1 MNDIFSQTFSSRFVE
16 AGAYAAI
23 TKAFSNEVKNQN
35 ELSVSELSNAKIDA
49 FVNSGIR
56 GEEKNGEIK
65 LWKEEL
71 SNDEKTDPKS
81 TEIYKLLNSPK
92 PNGNIVEALQY
103 SLTQA
108 IFGGEKK
115 GTFMEQFIAMSNE
128 KQLEIVKFYDENA
141 INFSAP
147 NMEEKA
153 SALFLEP
160 ISIDEWKNRVKELSE
175 QSGGKN
181 IKADF
186 GNLRENLSK
195 VASDMTSADDQIA
208 RKNRMLL
215 RQYNGAKSKN
225 INAESKN
232 ELLKT
237 FFEEFLKN
245 QNPLAL
251 LEIMKKTDI
260 RAWNLGNSKIKHRE
274 LLRIFN

>member
-1 MNDIFSQTFSSRFVE
+1 MNNIFSQTFGSQLVW

-23 TKAFSNEVKNQN
+23 TKAFSNEVKNQSKLSSD
-35 ELSVSELSNAKIDA
+35 ELSSAKIDA
-49 FVNSGIR
+49 FINSGIK

-65 LWKEEL
+65 LNKKEL
-71 SNDEKTDPKS
+71 RDDEKTDPKS

-92 PNGNIVEALQY
+92 PENNILGALQY

-160 ISIDEWKNRVKELSE
+160 ISIDEWKSRVKELSK
-175 QSGGKN
+175 QSGGENK
-181 IKADF
+181 KADF
-186 GNLRENLSK
+186 GNLRENLSE
-195 VASDMTSADDQIA
+195 AAADITSADDEIA

-215 RQYNGAKSKN
+215 RQYNGAKSRN
-225 INAESKN
+225 SNSSANSEI
-232 ELLKT
+232 LKT

-245 QNPLAL
+245 NDPLKF
-251 LEIMKKTDI
+251 LEFMKKTDI
-260 RAWNLGNSKIKHRE
+260 RA
-274 LLRIFN
+274 

>member
-1 MNDIFSQTFSSRFVE
+1 MNNIFSQTFGSQLVW

-23 TKAFSNEVKNQN
+23 TKVFSNEVKNQ
-35 ELSVSELSNAKIDA
+35 SELSSDELSSAKIDG
-49 FVNSGIR
+49 FINSGIK

-65 LWKEEL
+65 LSKKEL
-71 SNDEKTDPKS
+71 RDDEKIDPKS

-92 PNGNIVEALQY
+92 PENNILEALQY

-186 GNLRENLSK
+186 DNLRENLSE
-195 VASDMTSADDQIA
+195 AAADITSADDEIA
-208 RKNRMLL
+208 RKNRMLM
-215 RQYNGAKSKN
+215 RQYNGAKSRN
-225 INAESKN
+225 SNSSANSEI
-232 ELLKT
+232 LKT

-245 QNPLAL
+245 NNPLAL

-260 RAWNLGNSKIKHRE
+260 RA
-274 LLRIFN
+274 

>member
-1 MNDIFSQTFSSRFVE
+1 MNNIFSQTFGSQLVW

-23 TKAFSNEVKNQN
+23 TKAFSNEVKNQ
-35 ELSVSELSNAKIDA
+35 SELSSDELSSAKIDT
-49 FVNSGIR
+49 FINSGIK

-65 LWKEEL
+65 LNKKEL
-71 SNDEKTDPKS
+71 RDDEKIDPKS

-92 PNGNIVEALQY
+92 PENNILEALQY

-115 GTFMEQFIAMSNE
+115 GTFMEQFIAMSNA

-186 GNLRENLSK
+186 GNLRENLSE
-195 VASDMTSADDQIA
+195 AAADITSADDEIA

-225 INAESKN
+225 TNASTNSEI
-232 ELLKT
+232 LKT

-245 QNPLAL
+245 NDPLKF
-251 LEIMKKTDI
+251 LEFMKKTDI
-260 RAWNLGNSKIKHRE
+260 RA
-274 LLRIFN
+274 

>member
-1 MNDIFSQTFSSRFVE
+1 MNNIFSQTFGSQLVW

-23 TKAFSNEVKNQN
+23 TKVFSNEVKNQ
-35 ELSVSELSNAKIDA
+35 SELSSDELSSAKIDA
-49 FVNSGIR
+49 FINSGIK

-65 LWKEEL
+65 LSKKEL
-71 SNDEKTDPKS
+71 RDDEKIDPKS

-92 PNGNIVEALQY
+92 PENNILGALQY

-115 GTFMEQFIAMSNE
+115 GPFMEQFIAMSNE

-186 GNLRENLSK
+186 GNLRENLSE
-195 VASDMTSADDQIA
+195 AAADITSADDEIA

-225 INAESKN
+225 TNASTNSEI
-232 ELLKT
+232 LKT

-245 QNPLAL
+245 NDPLKF
-251 LEIMKKTDI
+251 LEFMKKTDI
-260 RAWNLGNSKIKHRE
+260 RA
-274 LLRIFN
+274 

>member
-1 MNDIFSQTFSSRFVE
+1 MNNIFSQTFGSQLVWAR
-16 AGAYAAI
+16 AYAAI
-23 TKAFSNEVKNQN
+23 TKAFSNEVKNQ
-35 ELSVSELSNAKIDA
+35 SELSSDELSSAKIDA
-49 FVNSGIR
+49 FINSGIK

-65 LWKEEL
+65 LSKKEL
-71 SNDEKTDPKS
+71 RDDEKIDPKS

-92 PNGNIVEALQY
+92 PENNILEALQY

-160 ISIDEWKNRVKELSE
+160 ISIDEWKRRVKELSE

-186 GNLRENLSK
+186 DNLRENLSE
-195 VASDMTSADDQIA
+195 AAADITSADDEIA
-208 RKNRMLL
+208 RKNRMLM
-215 RQYNGAKSKN
+215 RQYNGAKNRNSN
-225 INAESKN
+225 SSANSEI
-232 ELLKT
+232 LKT

-245 QNPLAL
+245 NDPLKF
-251 LEIMKKTDI
+251 LEFIKKTDI
-260 RAWNLGNSKIKHRE
+260 RA
-274 LLRIFN
+274 

>member
-1 MNDIFSQTFSSRFVE
+1 MNNIFSQTFGSQLVW
-16 AGAYAAI
+16 AGAYTAI
-23 TKAFSNEVKNQN
+23 TKVFSNEVKNQ
-35 ELSVSELSNAKIDA
+35 SELSSDELSSAKIDA
-49 FVNSGIR
+49 FINSGIK

-65 LWKEEL
+65 LSKKEL
-71 SNDEKTDPKS
+71 RDDEKIDPKS

-92 PNGNIVEALQY
+92 PENNILEALQY

-186 GNLRENLSK
+186 DNLRENLSE
-195 VASDMTSADDQIA
+195 AAADITSADDEIA
-208 RKNRMLL
+208 RKNRMLM
-215 RQYNGAKSKN
+215 RQYNGAKSRN
-225 INAESKN
+225 SNSSANSEI
-232 ELLKT
+232 LKI

-245 QNPLAL
+245 NNPLAL

-260 RAWNLGNSKIKHRE
+260 RA
-274 LLRIFN
+274 

>member
-1 MNDIFSQTFSSRFVE
+1 MNNIFSQTFGSQLVW

-23 TKAFSNEVKNQN
+23 TKVFSNEVKNQ
-35 ELSVSELSNAKIDA
+35 SELSSDELSSAKIDA
-49 FVNSGIR
+49 FINSGIK

-65 LWKEEL
+65 LSKKEL
-71 SNDEKTDPKS
+71 RDDEKIDPKS

-92 PNGNIVEALQY
+92 PENNILGALQY

-186 GNLRENLSK
+186 GNLRENLSE
-195 VASDMTSADDQIA
+195 AAADITSADDEIA

-225 INAESKN
+225 TNASTNSEI
-232 ELLKT
+232 LKT

-245 QNPLAL
+245 NDPLKF
-251 LEIMKKTDI
+251 LEFMKKTDI
-260 RAWNLGNSKIKHRE
+260 RA
-274 LLRIFN
+274 

>member
-1 MNDIFSQTFSSRFVE
+1 MNNIFSQTFGSQLVW

-23 TKAFSNEVKNQN
+23 TKVFSNEVKNQ
-35 ELSVSELSNAKIDA
+35 SELSSDELSSAKIDA
-49 FVNSGIR
+49 FINSGIK

-65 LWKEEL
+65 LNKKEL
-71 SNDEKTDPKS
+71 RDDEKIDPKS

-92 PNGNIVEALQY
+92 PENNILEALQY

-160 ISIDEWKNRVKELSE
+160 ISIDEWKRRVKELSE

-186 GNLRENLSK
+186 DNLRENLSE
-195 VASDMTSADDQIA
+195 AAADITSADDEIA
-208 RKNRMLL
+208 RKNRMLM
-215 RQYNGAKSKN
+215 RQYNGAKNRNSN
-225 INAESKN
+225 SSANSEI
-232 ELLKT
+232 LKT

-245 QNPLAL
+245 NDPLKF
-251 LEIMKKTDI
+251 LEFIKKTDI
-260 RAWNLGNSKIKHRE
+260 RA
-274 LLRIFN
+274 

>member
-1 MNDIFSQTFSSRFVE
+1 MNNIFSQTFGSQLVW

-23 TKAFSNEVKNQN
+23 TKAFSNEVKNQ
-35 ELSVSELSNAKIDA
+35 SELSSDELSSAKIDA
-49 FVNSGIR
+49 FINSGIK

-65 LWKEEL
+65 LSKKEL
-71 SNDEKTDPKS
+71 RDDEKIDPKS
-81 TEIYKLLNSPK
+81 TEIYKLLNLPK
-92 PNGNIVEALQY
+92 PENNILEALQY

-160 ISIDEWKNRVKELSE
+160 ISIDKWKNRVKELSE

-186 GNLRENLSK
+186 GNLRENLSE
-195 VASDMTSADDQIA
+195 AAADITSADDEIA

-215 RQYNGAKSKN
+215 RQYNGAKSRN
-225 INAESKN
+225 SNSSANSEI
-232 ELLKT
+232 LKT

-245 QNPLAL
+245 NDPLKF
-251 LEIMKKTDI
+251 LEFMKKTDI
-260 RAWNLGNSKIKHRE
+260 RA
-274 LLRIFN
+274 

>member
-23 TKAFSNEVKNQN
+23 TKAFSNEAKNQN
-35 ELSVSELSNAKIDA
+35 ELSASELSNAKIDA
-49 FVNSGIR
+49 FVNSGIK

-71 SNDEKTDPKS
+71 SNDEKTDPKN
-81 TEIYKLLNSPK
+81 TQIYKLLNSPK

-115 GTFMEQFIAMSNE
+115 GTFMEQFIAMSDE
-128 KQLEIVKFYDENA
+128 EQLEIVKFYDENA

-186 GNLRENLSK
+186 GNLRENLSE
-195 VASDMTSADDQIA
+195 VAADITSVADEIT
-208 RKNRMLL
+208 RKNRMLM
-215 RQYNGAKSKN
+215 RQYNGANSKN
-225 INAESKN
+225 LNAESKN

-245 QNPLAL
+245 NNPLAF

-260 RAWNLGNSKIKHRE
+260 KAWNLANSRLE
-274 LLRIFN
+274 F

>member
-1 MNDIFSQTFSSRFVE
+1 MNNIFSQTFGSQLVW

-23 TKAFSNEVKNQN
+23 TKVFSNEVKNQ
-35 ELSVSELSNAKIDA
+35 SELSSDELSSAKIDA
-49 FVNSGIR
+49 FINSGIK

-65 LWKEEL
+65 LSKKEL
-71 SNDEKTDPKS
+71 RDDEKIDPKS

-92 PNGNIVEALQY
+92 PENNILEALQY

-160 ISIDEWKNRVKELSE
+160 ISIDEWKRRVKELSE

-186 GNLRENLSK
+186 GNLRENLSE
-195 VASDMTSADDQIA
+195 AAADITSADDEIA
-208 RKNRMLL
+208 RKNRMLM
-215 RQYNGAKSKN
+215 RQYNGATSRN
-225 INAESKN
+225 SNSSANSEI
-232 ELLKT
+232 LKT

-245 QNPLAL
+245 NDPLKF
-251 LEIMKKTDI
+251 LEFMKKTDI
-260 RAWNLGNSKIKHRE
+260 RA
-274 LLRIFN
+274 

>member
-1 MNDIFSQTFSSRFVE
+1 MNNIFSQTFGSQLVW

-23 TKAFSNEVKNQN
+23 TKAFSNEVKNQSKLSSD
-35 ELSVSELSNAKIDA
+35 ELSSAKIDA
-49 FVNSGIR
+49 FINSGIK

-65 LWKEEL
+65 LSKKEL
-71 SNDEKTDPKS
+71 RDDEKIDPKS

-92 PNGNIVEALQY
+92 PENNILEALQY

-115 GTFMEQFIAMSNE
+115 GTFMEQFIAMSNA

-175 QSGGKN
+175 QSGGENK
-181 IKADF
+181 KAGF
-186 GNLRENLSK
+186 GNLRENLSE
-195 VASDMTSADDQIA
+195 AAADITSADDEIA
-208 RKNRMLL
+208 RKNRMLM
-215 RQYNGAKSKN
+215 RQYNGATSRN
-225 INAESKN
+225 SNSSANSEI
-232 ELLKT
+232 LKT

-245 QNPLAL
+245 NDPLKF
-251 LEIMKKTDI
+251 LEFMKKTDI
-260 RAWNLGNSKIKHRE
+260 RA
-274 LLRIFN
+274 